1 MAVYII
7 REGRIIFF
15 PDATVA
21 KISANAQAIHVIRND
36 VIIGN
41 FPAKTV
47 SYYGI
52 ELPPCYQKQYED
64 QVAWEA
70 LSPEERGKRSAAA
83 QAIRKGLAP
92 PTAQANE
99 EPKTGQQ
106 IDNETEK

>member
-1 MAVYII
+1 VVYIV
-7 REGRIIFF
+7 REGRIISF

-21 KISANAQAIHVIRND
+21 KISMNGQAVHIIRDN

-52 ELPPCYQKQYED
+52 ELPPCYQKQYE
-64 QVAWEA
+64 QQIEWEA

-83 QAIRKGLAP
+83 QAIRRGLTP
-92 PTAQANE
+92 PSDQDK
-99 EPKTGQQ
+99 P
-106 IDNETEK
+106 